1 MAYARAGRR
10 RRFSLWANGLPRLR
24 CRPVTPLPRRLVT
37 WLLLAVGLCAALT
50 AEARTKRAPTELR
63 DFTAQ
68 VTKVRDGDSLE
79 VRRGKDFY
87 EIRLARLDAPELRQ
101 DRGEQAKQFLE
112 SKLLGAEVRIT
123 AKTIDTYGR
132 IVGDVT
138 YRGGKSINEDIV
150 AAGWG
155 WWYKRLYPKDSV
167 MESLERRAREQKIGV
182 WQDKAPTP
190 PWLFRQ
196 KGRR

>member
-1 MAYARAGRR
+1 MAYARANRPG
-10 RRFSLWANGLPRLR
+10 RFSLWANDPPRLR
-24 CRPVTPLPRRLVT
+24 CGPVSPLPRRLVT
-37 WLLLAVGLCAALT
+37 LLLLTAALLVGPT
-50 AEARTKRAPTELR
+50 AEARTKRAPAELR

-87 EIRLARLDAPELRQ
+87 EVRLARLDAPELSQ
-101 DRGEQAKQFLE
+101 ARGEQAKQFLE
-112 SKLLGAEVRIT
+112 SKLMGAEVRIT

-138 YRGGKSINEDIV
+138 YRGGKSINEDLV
-150 AAGWG
+150 AAGWA
-155 WWYKRLYPKDSV
+155 WWYKRLYPKDTE
-167 MESLERRAREQKIGV
+167 MESLERRAREQKLGV
-182 WQDKAPTP
+182 WQDKNPTP

-196 KGRR
+196 KNKR